1 MGVCLM
7 KTHIRVAIAVLDIDY
22 LVTDNIYA
30 RPVAEELFVGRFCII
45 LLRFKKL
52 MVKVNIVFLNFL
64 QLACRNQSVYKQCVE
79 FVCSIEIIGL
89 ALVGSIGDVFLCQLL
104 DGSDTR
110 DGASVVTLRL
120 PRMSRHRNKRSS
132 ANGLSR

>member
-7 KTHIRVAIAVLDIDY
+7 KTHIRVAIAVLDIAY

-89 ALVGSIGDVFLCQLL
+89 ALSEVYEMFSCVSSLMALRMVSELHVRRVG
-104 DGSDTR
+104 
-110 DGASVVTLRL
+110 
-120 PRMSRHRNKRSS
+120 
-132 ANGLSR
+132 